1 MKKIST
7 TLLVLGSAVLFSQK
21 ISWQKNLDSGTQDFL
36 SGLAVT
42 IDGQYLVSGS
52 SIQSLRQAQ
61 GDSSG
66 STAVNPS
73 STHNQNKGYDYHI
86 LKLDQQGQKVWEK
99 YFSGN
104 QHDYLSATVST
115 REGGFLLAGTSYSSL
130 GLDKKDKSNGSSDIW
145 LIKIDENG
153 EEQWQKTIGTR
164 YSEEARSVTQTT
176 DEGYIVAG
184 STNHP
189 KSGYGSKDVLVIK
202 LDKKGRIISQ
212 LILGGKG
219 LDEVEKVIPT
229 KDGGVL
235 MGIYSRSGAIGND
248 ELSMI
253 NDKRSRISNSSTA
266 LNVKNDSGQNNGDAS
281 TSLSMTGTK
290 TQSTGSSPAV
300 GISNNSVQNK
310 GDASTALSMTNT
322 QSGNSSNV
330 ILSGAEGSVNYY
342 PKTSNN
348 YGEGDYW
355 IVKLDKN
362 GSVQWEKNFGGSEDD
377 HVRTM
382 ALTDSGYIIGGESR
396 SQTSGNK
403 RAKLEEGTDLWVLAL
418 DEDGNEEW
426 QQSYNFKNRD
436 VLMSLNEIKEQR
448 EKNKEST
455 TKGFLIGGYT
465 QSEGK
470 TERNDETF
478 WMLYSD
484 RNGKEVWRKYVEGKD
499 KKKEERLTS
508 AILNRDGS
516 YILAGTS
523 AEELGKENWKVV
535 KLLDNDLENLLEN
548 RDIQIYPNPVK
559 EYCYVEIGLEFESA
573 HIYVYDMT
581 GKVIQTHNTKNKV
594 TKIDTSKLPQGVYII
609 KASIPTQQ
617 NKKLTTKIVKE

>member
-52 SIQSLRQAQ
+52 SIQTLRQAQ

-86 LKLDQQGQKVWEK
+86 LKLDQHGQKVWEK

-104 QHDYLSATVST
+104 QHDYLSSTVST
-115 REGGFLLAGTSYSSL
+115 KEGGFLLAGTSYSSL
-130 GLDKKDKSNGSSDIW
+130 ALDKKDKSNGSSDIW
-145 LIKIDENG
+145 IIKIDENG
-153 EEQWQKTIGTR
+153 EEEWQKTIGTR
-164 YSEEARSVTQTT
+164 YSEEARAVAQTT
-176 DEGYIVAG
+176 DEGYIIAG

-189 KSGYGSKDVLVIK
+189 KLGYGSKDVLVIK
-202 LDKKGRIISQ
+202 LDKEGRIISQ

-235 MGIYSRSGAIGND
+235 MGIYSRSGIYDGQSKPKINSKD
-248 ELSMI
+248 FLSQ
-253 NDKRSRISNSSTA
+253 NSGLNLNNNSASNS
-266 LNVKNDSGQNNGDAS
+266 QS
-281 TSLSMTGTK
+281 TS
-290 TQSTGSSPAV
+290 
-300 GISNNSVQNK
+300 SNNSNQ
-310 GDASTALSMTNT
+310 
-322 QSGNSSNV
+322 NSSN
-330 ILSGAEGSVNYY
+330 
-342 PKTSNN
+342 SNN
-348 YGEGDYW
+348 QNIAESYDITFYGKAYNTYGEGDYW

-382 ALTDSGYIIGGESR
+382 TLTDSGYIIGGESR

-418 DEDGNEEW
+418 DEDGNEQW

-436 VLMSLNEIKEQR
+436 VMMSLNEIKEQR
-448 EKNKEST
+448 EKNKEG

-470 TERNDETF
+470 VEKNDETF
-478 WMLYSD
+478 WMLYID
-484 RNGKEVWRKYVEGKD
+484 RNGKEVWRKYVEGRD

-508 AILNRDGS
+508 ALLNRDGS

-535 KLLDNDLENLLEN
+535 KLEDKQIEDLMENK
-548 RDIQIYPNPVK
+548 DIQIYPNPVK
-559 EYCYVEIGLEFESA
+559 DYCYVEIGLDFESA
-573 HIYVYDMT
+573 DVYVYDMT
-581 GKVIQTHNTKNKV
+581 GKVIQTFSTKNRV
-594 TKIDTSKLPQGVYII
+594 TKINTSKLPQGVYII
-609 KASIPTQQ
+609 KANIPTKQ
-617 NKKLTTKIVKE
+617 NKKLTTKIIKE

>member
-1 MKKIST
+1 MGM
-7 TLLVLGSAVLFSQK
+7 LAVGLSYAQK
-21 ISWQKNLDSGTQDFL
+21 VSWQKNIDSGTQDFL

-52 SIQSLRQAQ
+52 SIQTLRQAQ

-73 STHNQNKGYDYHI
+73 STYNQNKGYDYHI

-189 KSGYGSKDVLVIK
+189 RSGYGSKDVLVIK

-235 MGIYSRSGAIGND
+235 MGIYSRSGAIGNE

-253 NDKRSRISNSSTA
+253 NDQRSRISNSSTA
-266 LNVKNDSGQNNGDAS
+266 LNVKNGSG
-281 TSLSMTGTK
+281 
-290 TQSTGSSPAV
+290 
-300 GISNNSVQNK
+300 QNK
-310 GDASTALSMTNT
+310 GDASTSLSMTNT

-355 IVKLDKN
+355 IIKLDKN
-362 GSVQWEKNFGGSEDD
+362 GNVQWEKNFGGSEDD

-396 SQTSGNK
+396 SETSGNK

-436 VLMSLNEIKEQR
+436 VMMSLNTIRHHNVTLSGAEGSQ
-448 EKNKEST
+448 SV
-455 TKGFLIGGYT
+455 KGFLIGGYT

-470 TERNDETF
+470 VEKNDETF
-478 WMLYSD
+478 WMLYID

-508 AILNRDGS
+508 ALLNRDGS

-535 KLLDNDLENLLEN
+535 KLEDKQIEDLMENK
-548 RDIQIYPNPVK
+548 DIQIYPNPVK
-559 EYCYVEIGLEFESA
+559 DYCYVEIGLDFESA
-573 HIYVYDMT
+573 DVYVYDMT
-581 GKVIQTHNTKNKV
+581 GKVIQTLSTKNRV

>member
-1 MKKIST
+1 MKKLFISMGM
-7 TLLVLGSAVLFSQK
+7 LAISLSYAQK
-21 ISWQKNLDSGTQDFL
+21 VSWQKNIDSGTQDFL

-52 SIQSLRQAQ
+52 SIQTLRQVQ

-253 NDKRSRISNSSTA
+253 NDKRSMISNSST
-266 LNVKNDSGQNNGDAS
+266 LVNVKNGSVQNNGDAS
-281 TSLSMTGTK
+281 
-290 TQSTGSSPAV
+290 A
-300 GISNNSVQNK
+300 
-310 GDASTALSMTNT
+310 ALSMTNT

-362 GSVQWEKNFGGSEDD
+362 ASVQWEKNFGGSEDD

-396 SQTSGNK
+396 SETSGNK

-418 DEDGNEEW
+418 DEDGNEQW
-426 QQSYNFKNRD
+426 QHSYNFKNRD
-436 VLMSLNEIKEQR
+436 VMMSLNTIRHHNVILSGAEGSQ
-448 EKNKEST
+448 SV
-455 TKGFLIGGYT
+455 KGFLIGGYT

-470 TERNDETF
+470 IEKNDETF
-478 WMLYSD
+478 WMLYID
-484 RNGKEVWRKYVEGKD
+484 WNGKEVWRKYVEGRD

-508 AILNRDGS
+508 ALLNRDGS

-535 KLLDNDLENLLEN
+535 KLEDKQIEDLMEN

-559 EYCYVEIGLEFESA
+559 DYCYVEIGLDFESA
-573 HIYVYDMT
+573 DVYVYDMT
-581 GKVIQTHNTKNKV
+581 GKVIQTFNTKNRV

-617 NKKLTTKIVKE
+617 NKKLTAKIVKE